1 MCVSHICRPRR
12 SRRAL
17 RQGFLRQG
25 FPAPSAAVASFF
37 SFAFSIFFPTSRAPL
52 SPERRLIFSYPPAR
66 RCLIPGDVV
75 TTVLPF
81 LATVSTSTPRHASR
95 ALAATT
101 PANDLACRVAL
112 GPCSSAKER
121 TPSTT
126 ARAPRRTATATAPRT
141 RPPLFRRRAPRP
153 SPAIPGAAGTDTSGI
168 AAEEGTLVR
177 SPRATWRAAANSA
190 AAAARSASAARRRR
204 RRRRA
209 TRARPRPHPLPRRW
223 PSGGVARRLW
233 RPRPRA
239 SPPPPRAWRSPRPPA
254 PRPRPE
260 APPPP
265 AGPPRRSG

>member
-12 SRRAL
+12 SRQGFL

-112 GPCSSAKER
+112 GPCVVREGTHAVHHRGRAASNGDGDGAR
-121 TPSTT
+121 AHAPAALPT
-126 ARAPRRTATATAPRT
+126 ARAAP
-141 RPPLFRRRAPRP
+141 FAGD
-153 SPAIPGAAGTDTSGI
+153 SSAAAGTDTSGI
-168 AAEEGTLVR
+168 AAEEGSPFVR
-177 SPRATWRAAANSA
+177 PRATWRAAANSA
-190 AAAARSASAARRRR
+190 AAAARSASAAFCLASSAAPRRGRVLAR
-204 RRRRA
+204 IRSRGDGRLEELRGGCGVRG
-209 TRARPRPHPLPRRW
+209 RARAAAA
-223 PSGGVARRLW
+223 ARM
-233 RPRPRA
+233 A
-239 SPPPPRAWRSPRPPA
+239 SAAATCASA
-254 PRPRPE
+254 
-260 APPPP
+260 A
-265 AGPPRRSG
+265 S